1 MEDSPVRKR
10 KNRKRRV
17 NRAGLLHA
25 TILLLGTVVFSS
37 CLAPQQIFT
46 TEIDEF
52 GWPAER
58 EVTVEVSNADT
69 VSLRSLHVVV
79 RYGNEYTPE
88 PLDLSV
94 TTVTPDGYRWIDTL
108 SVPAPEQRSA
118 YGLYQDIEQ
127 PYRRQTLLNRN
138 GRYVFIFRPIT
149 PRNEIK
155 GVAAIGIDIRPDQL
169 LNNETDF

>member
-1 MEDSPVRKR
+1 MEDNPDRKR

-58 EVTVEVSNADT
+58 EVSVEVSNADT

-88 PLDLSV
+88 PLNLSI

-108 SVPAPEQRSA
+108 SISAPEQRSA

-127 PYRRQTLLNRN
+127 PYRRKTLLDRN
-138 GRYVFIFRPIT
+138 GQYVFVFRPLS
-149 PRNEIK
+149 PKKEIK
-155 GVAAIGIDIRPDQL
+155 GVAAIGIDIRQEQSDEMK
-169 LNNETDF
+169 NDF

>member
-58 EVTVEVSNADT
+58 EVSVEVSNADT

-79 RYGNEYTPE
+79 RYGNEYTPVSDILAYRYE
-88 PLDLSV
+88 ARLPTIM
-94 TTVTPDGYRWIDTL
+94 TTNIANV
-108 SVPAPEQRSA
+108 E
-118 YGLYQDIEQ
+118 
-127 PYRRQTLLNRN
+127 
-138 GRYVFIFRPIT
+138 
-149 PRNEIK
+149 
-155 GVAAIGIDIRPDQL
+155 IRPKYGDRIAARMNEMFDIIVMPDIDFRVKINEYTF
-169 LNNETDF
+169 LNKL